1 MFLAPRQ
8 LPPLSLMLD
17 EIGARDKALAQHLD
31 VNERTLRRWR
41 ADDQAPRTVLLA
53 LFYETRWG
61 RSAVNARAEN
71 DARMFA
77 GLARC
82 YERQMHTLEARVS
95 RLEAI
100 GDFAAANAPT
110 FDQSVQLTLSLVS
123 AG

>member
-8 LPPLSLMLD
+8 LPPLSFMLD
-17 EIGARDKALAQHLD
+17 DMGVSDAALCRHLD

-41 ADDQAPRTVLLA
+41 ADDQAPRPVALA

-61 RSAVNARAEN
+61 RSAVNTRAEN

-82 YERQMHTLEARVS
+82 YERQNATLMTRVT
-95 RLEAI
+95 RLETI
-100 GDFAAANAPT
+100 GEFGAANAPSFT
-110 FDQSVQLTLSLVS
+110 ESQQLRLLLV
-123 AG
+123 

>member
-8 LPPLSLMLD
+8 LPPFSLMLD
-17 EIGARDKALAQHLD
+17 DIGCTDAALCKHLA

-41 ADDQAPRTVLLA
+41 AADDVPRPVALA

-61 RSAVNARAEN
+61 RSAVNCRAEN

-82 YERQMHTLEARVS
+82 YERQNATLMTRVA
-95 RLEAI
+95 RLETI
-100 GDFAAANAPT
+100 GEFGAANSPT
-110 FDQSVQLTLSLVS
+110 FTEAHQLRLQLV
-123 AG
+123 

>member
-8 LPPLSLMLD
+8 LPPFSLMLD
-17 EIGARDKALAQHLD
+17 EIGARDKALAQHLG

-41 ADDQAPRTVLLA
+41 ADDSAPRPVMLA

-61 RSAVNARAEN
+61 RSAVNCRAEN

-77 GLARC
+77 GLARA
-82 YERQMHTLEARVS
+82 YERHSNTLRARVA

-100 GDFAAANAPT
+100 GDFSAANAPV
-110 FDQSVQLTLSLVS
+110 FDESVQLSLGL
-123 AG
+123 AGQ